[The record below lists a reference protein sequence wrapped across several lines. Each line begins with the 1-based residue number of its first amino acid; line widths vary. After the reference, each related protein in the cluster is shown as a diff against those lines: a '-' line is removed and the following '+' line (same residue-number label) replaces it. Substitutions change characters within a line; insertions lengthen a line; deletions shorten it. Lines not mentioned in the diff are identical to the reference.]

1 VRPSHPLSTRRQQSP
16 TPTRLCLHCH
26 LVDRTPASHTPGS
39 TTRPPPPRPLSHI
52 LTRSRLSTHHACS
65 HHAPCTHTH
74 THTHALPLDATH
86 THTETSPHGTR
97 DSHHTALGPTLGQ
110 SRRHPRSTR
119 APQPS
124 EREIR
129 WMPARGFGAAH
140 LVAKGGKGA
149 LCIQGLS
156 PSSGGA
162 GHKPRSDEGG
172 SSAASPLGKEEAE
185 GYMSHK
191 NTPQPH
197 HTCHAIA
204 SLPLSAGRARGD

>member
-1 VRPSHPLSTRRQQSP
+1 
-16 TPTRLCLHCH
+16 
-26 LVDRTPASHTPGS
+26 
-39 TTRPPPPRPLSHI
+39 
-52 LTRSRLSTHHACS
+52 
-65 HHAPCTHTH
+65 
-74 THTHALPLDATH
+74 
-86 THTETSPHGTR
+86 
-97 DSHHTALGPTLGQ
+97 
-110 SRRHPRSTR
+110 
-119 APQPS
+119 
-124 EREIR
+124 
-129 WMPARGFGAAH
+129 MPARGFGAAH